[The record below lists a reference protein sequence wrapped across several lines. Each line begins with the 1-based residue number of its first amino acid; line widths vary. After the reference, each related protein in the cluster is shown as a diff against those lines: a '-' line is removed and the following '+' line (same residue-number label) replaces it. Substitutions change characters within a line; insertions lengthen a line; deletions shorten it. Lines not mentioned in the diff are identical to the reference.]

1 MVLQQLGL
9 AIRHARDAKGLTQKE
24 LATRAGLSR
33 NTLNRLENGD
43 FPDLGVRKA
52 ETILKELGMQF
63 DIKPAQPH
71 AQKLKFASMASMS
84 ANVSFK
90 DELTPEELVQALLS
104 GKPTPSK
111 AAHFIVL
118 LEESPASV
126 VKGLVEEVGALTG
139 KPGKVEKNLK
149 KIAQKVGLGESGSW
163 LKKLA

>member
-1 MVLQQLGL
+1 
-9 AIRHARDAKGLTQKE
+9 
-24 LATRAGLSR
+24 
-33 NTLNRLENGD
+33 
-43 FPDLGVRKA
+43 
-52 ETILKELGMQF
+52 
-63 DIKPAQPH
+63 
-71 AQKLKFASMASMS
+71 MS

-90 DELTPEELVQALLS
+90 DELTPEELVQALLK
-104 GKPTPSK
+104 GKPTPGK